1 MEDWQTAKDLI
12 TPNNLIKFGNP
23 PYTIL
28 AACLGLLEA
37 YNNGPALA
45 QDHATKV
52 CKTKYIKISK
62 IQAAN
67 LRNIYLK
74 SSTLGNFKTF
84 TILLNSSTGY

>member
-1 MEDWQTAKDLI
+1 MEDWQRAKNLI

-45 QDHATKV
+45 QDDATKV
-52 CKTKYIKISK
+52 C
-62 IQAAN
+62 
-67 LRNIYLK
+67 
-74 SSTLGNFKTF
+74 
-84 TILLNSSTGY
+84 